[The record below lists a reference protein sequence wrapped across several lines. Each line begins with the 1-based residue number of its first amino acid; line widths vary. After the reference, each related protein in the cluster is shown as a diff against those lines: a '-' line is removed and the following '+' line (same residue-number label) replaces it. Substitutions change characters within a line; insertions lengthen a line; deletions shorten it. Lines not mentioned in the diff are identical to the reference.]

1 MQRKNNILNQNR
13 PGFAMIM
20 AIFLMVL
27 IGGMMAASIS
37 MSSTSTKKTEN
48 DYLHEQA
55 QLLARSSTEY
65 ALLAISGHDPVVNN
79 GCINTI
85 NMVYPNAVNP
95 MFDIRI
101 DLQYILFNGGVAIA
115 NCTPMNGTAGLAA
128 TPQSNG
134 TVMMDVVVSDNA
146 ALNLSEPIRYH
157 RRSLQKL

>member
-1 MQRKNNILNQNR
+1 MQRKNDILNPKR
-13 PGFAMIM
+13 HGFAMIM

-65 ALLAISGHDPVVNN
+65 ALLAISGHDPVANN

-101 DLQYILFNGGVAIA
+101 DLQYILFNGGVAIP
-115 NCTPMNGTAGLAA
+115 NCAPMNGTGGVA
-128 TPQSNG
+128 TTVQSNG

-146 ALNLSEPIRYH
+146 LLNLSEPIRYH
-157 RRSLQKL
+157 RRTIQKL